1 LPNRQ
6 EKGGQRRLL
15 TVLAQRALLS
25 KNEIALLAV
34 ATSSHNHSNDIG
46 TTYENEI
53 AKERKDNAG

>member
-1 LPNRQ
+1 M
-6 EKGGQRRLL
+6 L

-34 ATSSHNHSNDIG
+34 ATLSHNHSNDIG